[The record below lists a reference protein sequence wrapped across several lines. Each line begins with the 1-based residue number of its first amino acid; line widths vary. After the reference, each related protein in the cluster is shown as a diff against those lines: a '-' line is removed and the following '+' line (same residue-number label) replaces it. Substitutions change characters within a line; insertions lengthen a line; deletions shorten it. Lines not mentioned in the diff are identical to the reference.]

1 MKPKDIY
8 RPQSRRLKHW
18 DYASPGSYFITIC
31 THKKTPYL
39 GSIVQGELHLSS
51 MGIIVVQEW
60 SKTASLRPY
69 VALDAYVVMP
79 NHLHGILAFRG
90 TQTKLSRHHHRLIQ
104 SRMHTPHS
112 PGPRQRICLAAP
124 VL

>member
-60 SKTASLRPY
+60 SKTASLHPY

-79 NHLHGILAFRG
+79 NHLHGILSLQSFVEVPRRG
-90 TQTKLSRHHHRLIQ
+90 
-104 SRMHTPHS
+104 
-112 PGPRQRICLAAP
+112 
-124 VL
+124 VLRSGVPKPSSLGTIIG

>member
-69 VALDAYVVMP
+69 VALAP
-79 NHLHGILAFRG
+79 PGRLAFRG